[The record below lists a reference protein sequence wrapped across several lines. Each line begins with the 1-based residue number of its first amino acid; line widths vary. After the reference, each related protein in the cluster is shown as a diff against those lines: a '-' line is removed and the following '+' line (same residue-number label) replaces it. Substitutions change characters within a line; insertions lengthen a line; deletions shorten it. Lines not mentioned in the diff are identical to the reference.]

1 MDHSLLTLR
10 RQRHVRDWLVLV
22 DISVRLCC
30 RRLVP
35 QMQAKV
41 TRTLSLATISAEL
54 ALRPRAQCAN

>member
-10 RQRHVRDWLVLV
+10 QQRRVRGWLVLV

-35 QMQAKV
+35 HMQAKA
-41 TRTLSLATISAEL
+41 TRGLSLATISAEL
-54 ALRPRAQCAN
+54 ALRPRAQCDN

>member
-10 RQRHVRDWLVLV
+10 RQRHVRGWLVLV

-35 QMQAKV
+35 HMQA

-54 ALRPRAQCAN
+54 ALRPRAQCDN